1 MATLVG
7 RSLVTMPAH
16 LVLGPDPSQWWQ
28 LPDDVDV
35 GVVRT
40 GLQEAME
47 KAKPHTLRVVVRN
60 QEVMLTVNC
69 AQVPLA
75 GVIELEQ
82 AEPWAARF

>member
-1 MATLVG
+1 
-7 RSLVTMPAH
+7 
-16 LVLGPDPSQWWQ
+16 
-28 LPDDVDV
+28 
-35 GVVRT
+35 
-40 GLQEAME
+40 ME